1 MGKRSN
7 FARKEKDFYETPWA
21 AVQPL
26 LPFIRA
32 IHRYCEPCAGSGK
45 LLRWLGEDTGMGGR
59 YASFVSDIER
69 DARTYQYPTQTFDV
83 FITNPPWSRD
93 ILHPII
99 YNLSSQQDTW
109 LLFDADW
116 MHTKQSVELMTR
128 CRKIVSV
135 GRIKWI
141 PDSPYTGKDNCC
153 WYLFNDK
160 NGPSTEFYGRT

>member
-7 FARKEKDFYETPWA
+7 FKRIPKDFYETPYE

-26 LPFIRA
+26 LPFIKYVR
-32 IHRYCEPCAGSGK
+32 RYCEPCAGGGK
-45 LLRWLGEDTGMGGR
+45 LLRWLGDSDHLLR

-69 DARTYQYPTQTFDV
+69 DARTYQYPTQTFDA
-83 FITNPPWSRD
+83 FITNPPWSRE

-99 YNLSSQQDTW
+99 HNLSSQQDAW

-116 MHTKQSVELMTR
+116 MHTRQSAELMKR

-153 WYLFNDK
+153 WYLFNNK
-160 NGPSTEFYGRT
+160 EGPTTEFYGR